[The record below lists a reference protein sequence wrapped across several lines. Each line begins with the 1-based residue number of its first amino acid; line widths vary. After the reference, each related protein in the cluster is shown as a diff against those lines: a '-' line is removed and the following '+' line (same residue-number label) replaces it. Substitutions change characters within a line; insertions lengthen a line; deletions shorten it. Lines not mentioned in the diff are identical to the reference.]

1 MEKLRNRK
9 KTRKKERKE
18 NRIPYYV
25 GKERNKNGIAAANNT
40 RNVSQFCFRKWQAT
54 SAVYVK
60 LDENYATVGEMYD
73 RT

>member
-1 MEKLRNRK
+1 MEKLRNGKKRRK
-9 KTRKKERKE
+9 KKERKE
-18 NRIPYYV
+18 N
-25 GKERNKNGIAAANNT
+25 ERNENGIAVANNT
-40 RNVSQFCFRKWQAT
+40 RNVSQFCFRKWQTT